1 VTSRIERV
9 GSAPVPTRWGTFL
22 AHGYRNPGTGD
33 EHLALVAGDVDD
45 GEPVLV
51 RVHSECLTGDVLGSL
66 RCDCGAQLD
75 AAMRRIA
82 QAGRGALV
90 YLRGHEGRGI
100 GLAAKIRAYALQ
112 DDGLDTVD
120 ANVALGAPVDARS
133 YGDAAAILRDLGVAS
148 VLLLTNNPAKRD
160 GLAALGTTVAAVE
173 PLATAATEQN
183 GGYLRTKRDRLGHR
197 LHPDDPGRP
206 APPTTA

>member
-1 VTSRIERV
+1 MTSRIERV

-22 AHGYRNPGTGD
+22 AHGYRNPDTGD
-33 EHLALVAGDVDD
+33 EHLALVAGHVDD

-75 AAMRRIA
+75 AAMRRIE

-112 DDGLDTVD
+112 DGGLDTVD

-173 PLATAATEQN
+173 PLATAPTAQN
-183 GGYLRTKRDRLGHR
+183 GGYLRAKRDRLGHL
-197 LHPDDPGRP
+197 LHPDDLDPP
-206 APPTTA
+206 SSPPTA

>member
-1 VTSRIERV
+1 MTSRIERV

-45 GEPVLV
+45 GAPVLV

-75 AAMRRIA
+75 TAMRRIA
-82 QAGRGALV
+82 REGRGALV

-100 GLAAKIRAYALQ
+100 GLAAKIHAYALQ

-133 YGDAAAILRDLGVAS
+133 YGDAAAILRDLGIAS
-148 VLLLTNNPAKRD
+148 VHLLTNNPAKGD
-160 GLAALGTTVAAVE
+160 GLAALGTAVDAVE
-173 PLATAATEQN
+173 PLATAPTAEN
-183 GGYLRTKRDRLGHR
+183 EGYLRAKRDRLGHR

-206 APPTTA
+206 APSPGA

>member
-1 VTSRIERV
+1 MTSRIERV

-22 AHGYRNPGTGD
+22 AHGYRNPDTGD

-75 AAMRRIA
+75 AAMRRIE

-173 PLATAATEQN
+173 PLATAPTAQN
-183 GGYLRTKRDRLGHR
+183 GGYLRAKRDRLGHL
-197 LHPDDPGRP
+197 LHPDDLDPP
-206 APPTTA
+206 SSPPTA

>member
-1 VTSRIERV
+1 MTSRIERV
-9 GSAPVPTRWGTFL
+9 GTAPVPTRWGTFL
-22 AHGYRNPGTGD
+22 AHGYRNPDTGD

-45 GEPVLV
+45 GAPALV

-82 QAGRGALV
+82 QAGRGVLV

-160 GLAALGTTVAAVE
+160 GLAALGTVVDAVE
-173 PLATAATEQN
+173 PLATAPTAEN
-183 GGYLRTKRDRLGHR
+183 DGYLRAKRDRLGHR

-206 APPTTA
+206 APSPEA

>member
-1 VTSRIERV
+1 MTSRIERV
-9 GSAPVPTRWGTFL
+9 GTAPVPTRWGTFL
-22 AHGYRNPGTGD
+22 AHGYRNTDTGD
-33 EHLALVAGDVDD
+33 EHLALVAGNVND
-45 GEPVLV
+45 GAPVLV

-75 AAMRRIA
+75 AAMRRIS
-82 QAGRGALV
+82 QDGRGALV

-120 ANVALGAPVDARS
+120 ANVALGEPVDARS
-133 YGDAAAILRDLGVAS
+133 YDDAAAILRDLGIDS
-148 VLLLTNNPAKRD
+148 VLLLTNNPAKRN
-160 GLAALGTTVAAVE
+160 GLAALGTVVDAIV
-173 PLATAATEQN
+173 PLATAPTAEN
-183 GGYLRTKRDRLGHR
+183 DGYLRAKRDRLGHR

-206 APPTTA
+206 ASPPTA

>member
-1 VTSRIERV
+1 MTSRIERV

-22 AHGYRNPGTGD
+22 AHGYRNPDTGD
-33 EHLALVAGDVDD
+33 EHLALVAGHVDD

-112 DDGLDTVD
+112 DGGLDTVD

-173 PLATAATEQN
+173 PLATAPTAQN
-183 GGYLRTKRDRLGHR
+183 GGYLRAKRDRLGHL
-197 LHPDDPGRP
+197 LHPDDLDPP
-206 APPTTA
+206 SSPPTA